1 MKIQLQDV
9 TKRFGDFY
17 ALDHINLT
25 IQEGEFVA
33 LLGPSGSGK
42 TTLLR
47 TLAGLDSPD
56 SGNLLFENQNIADM
70 PTQDRQIGFI
80 FQHYALFRH
89 MTVFDNVAFGLDVLP
104 KSHRPSKADI
114 AEKVHALLKLVQL
127 DWLADR
133 FPAQLSGG
141 QKQRIALARALAI
154 EPKVLLL
161 DEPFGA
167 LDTHIRKELRT
178 WLRNLHNRLKMT
190 SVFVTHDVDEA
201 LEVADKIVV
210 MNHGKIVQ
218 IGTPEEIYRKPAN
231 AFVYQFIGDVNLF
244 HGRMDGNTLTLV
256 DPPDQQTPPTESQTI
271 AAFVRSDAM
280 RVSLTEPTNKTF
292 VPAVIDTI
300 KHLGHSVKI
309 QAKSTTGQQLDIR
322 LSDHD
327 PITANLHPGQAV
339 FVILDTQR
347 MYFQDYQI

>member
-1 MKIQLQDV
+1 MKIQLQNV
-9 TKRFGDFY
+9 TKRFGDFD
-17 ALDHINLT
+17 ALDHLNLT
-25 IQEGEFVA
+25 INEGEFVA

-56 SGNLLFENQNIADM
+56 SGTLLFSDQNVADM
-70 PTQDRQIGFI
+70 SAQDRQIGFI

-89 MTVFDNVAFGLDVLP
+89 LTVFDNVAFGLEVLP
-104 KSHRPSKADI
+104 KSTRPSKAEI

-178 WLRNLHNRLKMT
+178 WLRNLHNRLHMT

-210 MNHGKIVQ
+210 MNHGKIIQ

-244 HGRMDGNTLTLV
+244 HGRMEGNALTLM
-256 DPPDQQTPPTESQTI
+256 DPSQPAAESQTI
-271 AAFVRSDAM
+271 EAFVRADAM
-280 RVSLTEPTNKTF
+280 RISLTAPTNETF
-292 VPAVIDTI
+292 VQAVVDTV

-309 QAKSTTGQQLDIR
+309 QAKSHTGQQFDIR
-322 LSDHD
+322 LGNED
-327 PITANLHPGQAV
+327 PIATTLQPGQSV
-339 FVILDTQR
+339 YVILDTQR